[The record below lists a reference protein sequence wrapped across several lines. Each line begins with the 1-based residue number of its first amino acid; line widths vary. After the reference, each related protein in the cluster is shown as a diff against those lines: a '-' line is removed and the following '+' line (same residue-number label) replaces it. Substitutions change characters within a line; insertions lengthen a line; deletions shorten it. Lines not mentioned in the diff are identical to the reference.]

1 MNKFFLISIFS
12 LALCASG
19 YMAYQLYDNVMERK
33 ERKEDL
39 AEINRV
45 NYELF
50 NVETWKQEALQ
61 IFQKKIKEFEISE
74 ETYVVLDEQVQGYLN
89 QLYKDYFE
97 SGELL
102 DMILENME
110 SSGKINKMFL
120 NIIKTNVV
128 EQLDQLDL
136 KSKIP
141 GLSKQVTNEI
151 KKNEPLLRS
160 YMQKELLR
168 LILDEA
174 STQYA
179 DQRVRI
185 YKKYNQTELGTTED
199 LLQESIIASDTTVR
213 EGTRWLIGLLT
224 FCLLLCLLSFS
235 TFNSLAIG
243 GMTLVSV
250 VLLLL
255 GITLPM
261 IDIDARL
268 NAFVFKLMG
277 EPIAFD
283 EQVIYFQ
290 SKSIV
295 EVTKT
300 LWIAGGV
307 DLKAVGLLVF
317 LFSIVFPF
325 FKLLLSALY
334 LFVDQIR
341 KSVFAKTVIF
351 HLGKWSMADVFVVA
365 IFMAYIGMYGIISSQ
380 LGSISRND
388 GFAIETINYSKLSP
402 GAFYFTAYTILSVF
416 IGALINRKANRS
428 EENNI

>member
-1 MNKFFLISIFS
+1 MNRIFLIAIFS
-12 LALCASG
+12 LSLCSCG
-19 YMAYQLYDNVMERK
+19 YIAYQLYGDVMERK
-33 ERKEDL
+33 EQKEDL

-74 ETYVVLDEQVQGYLN
+74 ETYVVLDQQVQGYLN

-97 SGELL
+97 SGELM

-185 YKKYNQTELGTTED
+185 YAKYDLAELKETED
-199 LLQESIIASDTTVR
+199 HLKDSIVQYDNKVKGRTT
-213 EGTRWLIGLLT
+213 WLIGLLV
-224 FCLLLCLLSFS
+224 LCLLVCLIAYRNSI
-235 TFNSLAIG
+235 SLAIG

-250 VLLLL
+250 ILLLL

-300 LWIAGGV
+300 LWTGGGI

-325 FKLLLSALY
+325 FKLILSALF
-334 LFVDQIR
+334 LFVDKVR
-341 KSVFAKTVIF
+341 KSAFAKTVIF

-365 IFMAYIGMYGIISSQ
+365 IFMAYIGMYGILSSQ
-380 LGSISRND
+380 LGSISRNEG
-388 GFAIETINYSKLSP
+388 GFAIETINYSRLSP
-402 GAFYFTAYTILSVF
+402 GAFYFTAYTLLSIF
-416 IGALINRKANRS
+416 IGILINRKIEKQNK
-428 EENNI
+428 